1 VNKARKLPNW
11 RWEALRTTLWFVPAV
26 LIVLG
31 TLIFIVTFSID
42 VAAYYHHIQLP
53 SWLSNGTSQSGP
65 LDVLIAIAAA
75 IITVVGVVFSI
86 TILALTLASQQF
98 GPRMMRNFVRDV
110 GNQVTLGVFV
120 ATFVYSVLALGSIT
134 IYPHGN
140 FVPHLSIT
148 VAELMLLVDV
158 VVLIYF
164 INHIA
169 SSIQL
174 PEVIA
179 GIARDLESAVDTE
192 FPVVDHVDAA
202 PLSARQSSN
211 LSQRPEELLAMIEDR
226 GGVVL
231 AAKSGYLQFVG
242 YAQLARI
249 AKLVDAVIRL
259 DHRPGHFIVA
269 GRPVAKVFPRGA
281 AGQIEK
287 ALAKAHV
294 TGPHRTLM
302 QDPVFAIDQLVEIA
316 IRALSP
322 AVNDTFTALTC
333 LDWISSGLS
342 RISGR
347 EFSEHVYRD
356 DEGRIRLIGAD
367 WSYPKMVNRAFDKI
381 RQAARGM
388 PAVIIRILESLIA
401 VVDAT
406 TSAAQ
411 REVLL
416 RQGEMVL
423 RSATES
429 VTERHDLADIEVHFV
444 RLRERVVMLNDSGA
458 A

>member
-1 VNKARKLPNW
+1 
-11 RWEALRTTLWFVPAV
+11 
-26 LIVLG
+26 
-31 TLIFIVTFSID
+31 
-42 VAAYYHHIQLP
+42 
-53 SWLSNGTSQSGP
+53 
-65 LDVLIAIAAA
+65 
-75 IITVVGVVFSI
+75 
-86 TILALTLASQQF
+86 
-98 GPRMMRNFVRDV
+98 M
-110 GNQVTLGVFV
+110 
-120 ATFVYSVLALGSIT
+120 LALGSIT
-134 IYPHGN
+134 IYPHGD
-140 FVPHLSIT
+140 FAPHLSIT
-148 VAELMLLVDV
+148 VAESMLLVDV

-169 SSIQL
+169 RSIQL

-179 GIARDLESAVDTE
+179 GIARDLESAIDNE
-192 FPVVDHVDAA
+192 FPVTNDDA
-202 PLSARQSSN
+202 PPPSARQASA
-211 LSQRPEELLAMIEDR
+211 LARQPTELLVTIEER
-226 GGVVL
+226 GGIVF

-242 YAQLARI
+242 YAQLTKIAR
-249 AKLVDAVIRL
+249 LVDAVIRL
-259 DHRPGHFIVA
+259 GHRPGHFIVA
-269 GRPVAKVFPRGA
+269 GRPVAKVYPRGA
-281 AGQIEK
+281 AQQVEK

-356 DEGRIRLIGAD
+356 EEGRVRLIGAD
-367 WSYPKMVNRAFDKI
+367 WSYPKMANRAFDKI

-388 PAVIIRILESLIA
+388 PAVLIRILDSLTA
-401 VVDAT
+401 VVDST
-406 TSAAQ
+406 TSATQ
-411 REVLL
+411 RDVLL

-423 RSATES
+423 RSANES
-429 VTERHDLADIEVHFV
+429 VAERNDLDDIEAHFN
-444 RLRERVVMLNDSGA
+444 RLRERVATLNDPSA